1 MILLLLYYILS
12 ITSILS
18 SIISPL
24 SLPCCQ
30 IQYLDKLGPIVLQRR
45 RANPLQ
51 NQQKAPETSDAN
63 TIMMPT
69 PAFEGTYAIAYF
81 LATISLIILLLIIP
95 PMCWHLRNKTLAATI
110 LIAWLIILLLF
121 NAINAL
127 IWPSDDFTIW
137 YNGTGLCDLEIKV
150 QVAAQVALPACF
162 ARILRALA
170 GVMDSRRVSVV
181 PSKRQKRRGFV
192 GDVIWCVVFPL
203 LQMLGQWVVQPNRY
217 LVYGIT
223 GCVAPG
229 PANWMY
235 VLLIVVPPAVW
246 VAIGTY
252 YAGKLISFLLEEAR
266 MLM

>member
-1 MILLLLYYILS
+1 M
-12 ITSILS
+12 TP
-18 SIISPL
+18 IS
-24 SLPCCQ
+24 
-30 IQYLDKLGPIVLQRR
+30 GP
-45 RANPLQ
+45 
-51 NQQKAPETSDAN
+51 D
-63 TIMMPT
+63 
-69 PAFEGTYAIAYF
+69 GHYAIAYF
-81 LATISLIILLLIIP
+81 LAVISLIILLLIIP
-95 PMCWHLRNKTLAATI
+95 PMCWHLRNSNLAATI
-110 LIAWLIILLLF
+110 LIAWLIILLIF

-137 YNGTGLCDLEIKV
+137 YNGTDLCDFEIKV

-181 PSKRQKRRGFV
+181 PSKRQKRRSFV
-192 GDVIWCVVFPL
+192 GDVIWCVVSPL

-252 YAGKLISFLLEEAR
+252 FAGKFDDILFSREQETNMIQFLWSSDSTDTVPPSPTSSWRTVAVNLASYDFTCCA
-266 MLM
+266 